1 MIARAWL
8 ALALLAWS
16 AAASARPLRPRFEPD
31 DMELER
37 PGVIEANLQFGFIQ
51 SRGPYRLVMPDV
63 ELDFGALPNLEIDLD
78 WTYALEQPF
87 DHSAGDNIWLSAK
100 VGLLDVPDGADR
112 SWALGVQVGPRF
124 GAAPGARGIGFEALA
139 LVARRRGRL
148 HVVLTSG
155 VLVDPALNDAYR
167 PVALEAGVDLTID
180 LDRRAVWSLVGDAAA
195 VYFASIDPNQIA
207 LSAGA
212 AWTPRPW
219 LSVSL
224 TALCGFL
231 DGGDVWGVLVGY
243 SQKFASAASTV
254 RKRTHITNI
263 DTH

>member
-1 MIARAWL
+1 MRSVGY
-8 ALALLAWS
+8 ALLCAAVLLPL
-16 AAASARPLRPRFEPD
+16 AAAARPLRPRFEPD

-37 PGVIEANLQFGFIQ
+37 PGVVEVNLQLGFVQ
-51 SRGPYRLVMPDV
+51 SRGPYRLVVPDV
-63 ELDFGALPNLEIDLD
+63 EIDIGAFRNLEIDLD

-87 DHSAGDNIWLSAK
+87 DHSAGDNVWLSAK
-100 VGLLDVPDGADR
+100 IGVLDVADGAQS
-112 SWALGVQVGPRF
+112 SWALGVQLGPRF
-124 GAAPGARGIGFEALA
+124 GAAPGARGIGFEGLV
-139 LVARRRGRL
+139 LVARQRRRL
-148 HVVLTSG
+148 HVVLSSG

-167 PVALEAGVDLTID
+167 PIALEAGIDVSFD
-180 LDRRAVWSLVGDAAA
+180 LDARGVWSLTGDAAA

-243 SQKFASAASTV
+243 SQKFVST
-254 RKRTHITNI
+254 RARATPR
-263 DTH
+263 